1 MIVRIRFIKGFCC
14 LLWHFFLKFT
24 YQMVNIRILQDFLDF
39 LLTYQIPWTL
49 KTGLCAFMTPN
60 IQEKRYLTLSTLHV
74 LWTHTGGTLYII
86 TIGLIPRFQP
96 TTTNSLSTS
105 CVNWKYMVSIRNIQ
119 LELYENK
126 G

>member
-1 MIVRIRFIKGFCC
+1 
-14 LLWHFFLKFT
+14 
-24 YQMVNIRILQDFLDF
+24 MVNIRILQDFLDF
-39 LLTYQIPWTL
+39 LFTYQIPWTL

-86 TIGLIPRFQP
+86 TTGLIPRFQP

>member
-1 MIVRIRFIKGFCC
+1 
-14 LLWHFFLKFT
+14 
-24 YQMVNIRILQDFLDF
+24 MVNIRILQDFLDF
-39 LLTYQIPWTL
+39 LFTYQIPWTL
-49 KTGLCAFMTPN
+49 KTGLCVLMTPN

-74 LWTHTGGTLYII
+74 LWTYTGGTLYII